1 MGGGWAGHGIS
12 EVDSQETSVTP
23 EDRNKLAQLPH
34 QAFSR
39 LLLCLWATLSSP
51 SLPLSYVPTPTWTCG
66 ETKRPPSLRQ
76 VRGAPEQKSC

>member
-1 MGGGWAGHGIS
+1 M
-12 EVDSQETSVTP
+12 TP

-39 LLLCLWATLSSP
+39 LLLCLWGTLSSS
-51 SLPLSYVPTPTWTCG
+51 SLPLSRVPTPTWTCS